1 MLNIL
6 LQIRG
11 TKRQWI
17 KTNYYN
23 SASSSNKKAI
33 TIFLIIHRFK
43 VFNIILKWYM
53 ESLNT
58 NIETEIVLQFRGI
71 KKQTDHPQ

>member
-33 TIFLIIHRFK
+33 TFVLIIHRFK
-43 VFNIILKWYM
+43 VFNII
-53 ESLNT
+53 
-58 NIETEIVLQFRGI
+58 
-71 KKQTDHPQ
+71 